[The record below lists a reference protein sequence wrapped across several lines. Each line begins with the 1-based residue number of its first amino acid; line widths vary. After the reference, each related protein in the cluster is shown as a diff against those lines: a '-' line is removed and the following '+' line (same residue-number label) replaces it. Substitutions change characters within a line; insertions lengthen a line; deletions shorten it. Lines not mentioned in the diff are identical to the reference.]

1 MIRRGDTHRV
11 EIPFH
16 RKARDQSIFRITIK
30 VTCTPVSTLHRWFTE
45 PGHETSSSSTLIF
58 DTRETVASWQ
68 KRDDRRIRN
77 RGLQPPRHTGHP
89 IDRDSFFFSFLL
101 PFENKRDQIYIYV
114 YIPYILFIYVDRF
127 LLFFESLGYFN
138 NRFIQFLWIVSSKW
152 SIPEKLFATELYWVG
167 N

>member
-16 RKARDQSIFRITIK
+16 RKARDQSIFRIK

-89 IDRDSFFFSFLL
+89 IDRDSFFFLSCFHSKIN
-101 PFENKRDQIYIYV
+101 ETRYIYTCIFRIFSL
-114 YIPYILFIYVDRF
+114 YTSIDSCSSSNLLDILI
-127 LLFFESLGYFN
+127 
-138 NRFIQFLWIVSSKW
+138 IVSSNFSGSFHPSDRSPK
-152 SIPEKLFATELYWVG
+152 SYSRQNYIGLATK
-167 N
+167 